1 VSSEQAVSAGSTDST
16 GGTEGPSVH
25 LPAGFRAAGVTAGLK
40 ASGSPDLALVVND
53 GPDHHAAAVFTTN
66 RVEAAPVTWSRQV
79 VVDGRADAVVLNSG
93 GANACTGAL
102 GFLDTHRTAE
112 QVAEVLGL
120 SAGDVVVCSTGL
132 IGELLPMDKISA
144 GIDAAAAAL
153 SPLGHEAAA
162 VAIKTT
168 DTVHKVASHAGEG
181 WSVSG
186 MAKGAGMLAP
196 ALATMLVV
204 LTTDAV
210 VDPVDLDLALRAA
223 TAVSFDRIDSDACM
237 STNDTVVVLASGASG
252 VSVGRDELAA
262 ALTSVSADLARQ
274 LIADAEGAAHDI
286 AIEVRSA
293 ASVDDAL
300 EVARAVARNNL
311 FKCAVFGNDPN
322 WGRVLAAVGTT
333 RAAFDPATLD
343 VSMNGIQVCRA
354 GGVGD
359 DRSLVDLT
367 GREVHVV
374 VDLHA
379 GSESATVW
387 TNDLTH
393 DYVHENSAYST

>member
-1 VSSEQAVSAGSTDST
+1 VSAHQ
-16 GGTEGPSVH
+16 PVQ

-40 ASGSPDLALVVND
+40 ASGTPDLALVVND

-79 VVDGRADAVVLNSG
+79 VADGRVDAVVLNSG
-93 GANACTGAL
+93 GANACTGAQ

-112 QVAEVLGL
+112 HVATTLGI

-132 IGELLPMDKISA
+132 IGELLPMDKVTA
-144 GIDAAAAAL
+144 GVDAAAAAL
-153 SPLGHEAAA
+153 APGGHEAAA

-168 DTVHKVASHAGEG
+168 DTVHKVAAHAGAG

-204 LTTDAV
+204 VTTDAV
-210 VDPVDLDLALRAA
+210 VDRDELDAALRAA

-252 VSVGRDELAA
+252 VAVDSGELTQ
-262 ALTSVSADLARQ
+262 ALTAVCSDLARQ

-286 AIEVRSA
+286 AIEVVGA

-343 VSMNGIQVCRA
+343 VTMNGVQVCRS
-354 GGVGD
+354 GGVGQ
-359 DRSLVDLT
+359 DRTLVDLSA
-367 GREVHVV
+367 REVHVL

-379 GSESATVW
+379 GPEAATVW